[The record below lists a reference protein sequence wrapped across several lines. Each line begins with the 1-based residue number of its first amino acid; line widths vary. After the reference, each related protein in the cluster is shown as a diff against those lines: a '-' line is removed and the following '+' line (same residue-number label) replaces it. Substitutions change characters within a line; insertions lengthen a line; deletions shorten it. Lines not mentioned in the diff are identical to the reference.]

1 MLELLIKGHQI
12 NDCKSTVKCR
22 ECNKRH
28 QTLSHH
34 DQPTSTDNQ
43 VPSEAV
49 INTVNND
56 MRHHGNALLQ
66 VIVVNISNKNHTV
79 TVNALLDSGADSTII
94 DKEVATALRLQG
106 INCQLNLSSAISATK
121 TLPSKLVSFLL
132 SSSSHPNPIKLS
144 NVWVVD
150 DLNIPFSKVS
160 FNLTKK
166 RLSHIQDLPLLTDS
180 NKISLIIGA
189 DMPEFHLHLEYRHG
203 NPGEP
208 IGIKTKLGW
217 VLFGG
222 KGRQKHAL
230 INKLSA
236 SPTETLTDLVE
247 KFWEVESYSTESP
260 LDPRL
265 LSKDEKRALE
275 ILEQTTTKK
284 QGKYEVGI
292 LWKDDNPSLPNN
304 RALAIARMIN
314 MERKF
319 KQDPKF
325 HEMYAATINDYIKQG
340 HAIKVTSEKS
350 ESSSSIINYL
360 PHHGVRNINK
370 PGRVRVVF
378 DVGAKFQN
386 TCLNDN
392 ILKGPD
398 LLNNLLSVLLKFR
411 EGRYGV
417 MSDIQQMFHQVLTNQ
432 DDQQALRF
440 LWRDNPNQAFQD
452 YAMTVHVFG
461 KADSPCCANWAL
473 KRTALDQK
481 KSVSKNVIDAV
492 LHKFYMDDYLDSFN
506 DITIAVSTTLSVSTL
521 LEDGGFHLTKWTS
534 NSIDIL
540 NTFPK
545 DDISPKITNLDL
557 ANLPIERVLGILW
570 NPKSDQI
577 NVQSLLKNMNIPNV
591 VCLVALVP
599 FLIH

>member
-1 MLELLIKGHQI
+1 M
-12 NDCKSTVKCR
+12 
-22 ECNKRH
+22 
-28 QTLSHH
+28 
-34 DQPTSTDNQ
+34 
-43 VPSEAV
+43 
-49 INTVNND
+49 
-56 MRHHGNALLQ
+56 
-66 VIVVNISNKNHTV
+66 
-79 TVNALLDSGADSTII
+79 
-94 DKEVATALRLQG
+94 
-106 INCQLNLSSAISATK
+106 NLSSAISATK
-121 TLPSKLVSFLL
+121 TLPLKLVSFQL

-378 DVGAKFQN
+378 DAGAKFQN

-432 DDQQALRF
+432 DDQQAFVER
-440 LWRDNPNQAFQD
+440 Q
-452 YAMTVHVFG
+452 
-461 KADSPCCANWAL
+461 S
-473 KRTALDQK
+473 
-481 KSVSKNVIDAV
+481 KSS
-492 LHKFYMDDYLDSFN
+492 H
-506 DITIAVSTTLSVSTL
+506 
-521 LEDGGFHLTKWTS
+521 
-534 NSIDIL
+534 
-540 NTFPK
+540 
-545 DDISPKITNLDL
+545 
-557 ANLPIERVLGILW
+557 
-570 NPKSDQI
+570 
-577 NVQSLLKNMNIPNV
+577 
-591 VCLVALVP
+591 
-599 FLIH
+599 